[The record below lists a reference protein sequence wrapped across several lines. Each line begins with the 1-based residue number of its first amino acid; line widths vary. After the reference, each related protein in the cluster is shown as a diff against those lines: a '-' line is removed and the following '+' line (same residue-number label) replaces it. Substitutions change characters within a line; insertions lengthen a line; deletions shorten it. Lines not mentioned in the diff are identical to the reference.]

1 MKILNILIFLL
12 FVNCAVFAQSIDK
25 IEAIIGSEIL
35 LTSDIENQYNQFL
48 SQGIIN
54 TGDVRC
60 DIIKDLLFQN
70 LLVHHAKI
78 DSTIDVGVDD
88 VAQEVNKRITYFEGQ
103 LGSLEK
109 VEEYFKRSIE
119 SIKEEL
125 SFVVKEQFF
134 SQKMQ
139 GSIINDIKITPNEVK
154 TYLRSLNIDEIPT
167 VETQLELSQ
176 LVVLPK
182 ITQDEKNTIKS
193 KLNNFR
199 KRIYDGEDF
208 KVLAALYSDD
218 VASANNGGELG
229 FMSRGEL
236 VPEFERAAFK
246 LNSTEVSEVVEST
259 FGFHIIQ
266 MIERRGEQINV
277 RHILIKPKF
286 SSTSLKNA
294 KDDITKIKLDIDS
307 NVISFDAAVKNFSD
321 DNSKNN
327 GGLIINP
334 STGSSQ
340 FTFEQLDPSIRYLVE
355 KMNIGD
361 LTPPSLTKSND
372 GSQAAYRVIRL
383 NNKIESHKANVS
395 DDFDK
400 LKEYA
405 LVNKKQIVID
415 KWVSDK
421 IPSTYIELSEDLSE
435 CSCYKKWKN

>member
-1 MKILNILIFLL
+1 MKILNILMFLL

-25 IEAIIGSEIL
+25 IEAIVGSEIL

-78 DSTIDVGVDD
+78 DSTIEVGIDD
-88 VAQEVNKRITYFEGQ
+88 VAQEVNKRITYFEAQ

-139 GSIINDIKITPNEVK
+139 SSIINDIKITPNEVK
-154 TYLRSLNIDEIPT
+154 TYLRSLNVDEVPT

-176 LVVLPK
+176 LVILPK

-307 NVISFDAAVKNFSD
+307 NIISFDAAVKNFSD

-340 FTFEQLDPSIRYLVE
+340 FTFEQLDPTIRYLVE

-405 LVNKKQIVID
+405 LVNKKQTVID
-415 KWVSDK
+415 KWVTDK
-421 IPSTYIELSEDLSE
+421 IPSTYIELSEDLSV

>member
-12 FVNCAVFAQSIDK
+12 FVNCTVFAQSIDK

-139 GSIINDIKITPNEVK
+139 GSIINDIKITPNEFK

-307 NVISFDAAVKNFSD
+307 NIISFDAAVKNFSD

>member
-1 MKILNILIFLL
+1 MKILNILIFL
-12 FVNCAVFAQSIDK
+12 FFINCAVFAQSIDK

-78 DSTIDVGVDD
+78 DSTIEVGVDD
-88 VAQEVNKRITYFEGQ
+88 VTQEVNKRITYFEGQ

-109 VEEYFKRSIE
+109 VEEYFKRSVE

-139 GSIINDIKITPNEVK
+139 SSIINDIKITPNEVK

-182 ITQDEKNTIKS
+182 ITQDEKNTIKN

-218 VASANNGGELG
+218 VGSANNGGELG

-246 LNSTEVSEVVEST
+246 LNSNEVSEVVEST

-286 SSTSLKNA
+286 SSTSLMNA

-307 NVISFDAAVKNFSD
+307 NIISFDSAVKKFSD

-340 FTFEQLDPSIRYLVE
+340 FTFEQLDPTIRYLVE

-383 NNKIESHKANVS
+383 NNKIESHKANVT

-405 LVNKKQIVID
+405 LVSKKQTVID

-421 IPSTYIELSEDLSE
+421 IPSTYIELSEDLSV

>member
-1 MKILNILIFLL
+1 MKILNILMFLL
-12 FVNCAVFAQSIDK
+12 FVNCAAFAQSIDK

-54 TGDVRC
+54 TGDIRC

-78 DSTIDVGVDD
+78 DSNIEVSVDD
-88 VAQEVNKRITYFEGQ
+88 VTQEVNKRITYFEGQ

-109 VEEYFKRSIE
+109 VEEYFKRSVE

-139 GSIINDIKITPNEVK
+139 ASIINDIKITPNEVK
-154 TYLRSLNIDEIPT
+154 TYLRSLNVDEIPT

-193 KLNNFR
+193 KLNKFR

-218 VASANNGGELG
+218 VGSANNGGELG

-246 LNSTEVSEVVEST
+246 LNSNEVSEVVEST

-286 SSTSLKNA
+286 SSKSLMNA
-294 KDDITKIKLDIDS
+294 KEDITKIKLDIDS
-307 NVISFDAAVKNFSD
+307 NIISFDAAVKKFSD

-340 FTFEQLDPSIRYLVE
+340 FTFDQLDPTIKYLVE
-355 KMNIGD
+355 KMSIGD
-361 LTPPSLTKSND
+361 LTAPSLTKSND

-395 DDFDK
+395 DDFDT
-400 LKEYA
+400 LKEFA
-405 LVNKKQIVID
+405 LVSKKQTVID

-421 IPSTYIELSEDLSE
+421 IPSTYIELSEDLSV

>member
-78 DSTIDVGVDD
+78 DSTIEVGVDD
-88 VAQEVNKRITYFEGQ
+88 VTQEVNKRITYFEGQ

-109 VEEYFKRSIE
+109 VEEYFKRSVE

-139 GSIINDIKITPNEVK
+139 SSIINDIKITPNEVK

-182 ITQDEKNTIKS
+182 ITQDEKNTIKN

-218 VASANNGGELG
+218 VGSANNGGELG

-246 LNSTEVSEVVEST
+246 LNSNEVSEVVVST

-286 SSTSLKNA
+286 SSKSLKNA

-307 NVISFDAAVKNFSD
+307 NIISFDSAVKKFSD

-340 FTFEQLDPSIRYLVE
+340 FTFEQLDPTIRYLVE

-383 NNKIESHKANVS
+383 NNKIESHKANVT

-405 LVNKKQIVID
+405 LVNKKQTIID

-421 IPSTYIELSEDLSE
+421 IPSTYIELSEDLSV

>member
-1 MKILNILIFLL
+1 MKILNILMFLL

-25 IEAIIGSEIL
+25 IEAIVGSEIL

-78 DSTIDVGVDD
+78 DSTIEVGIDD
-88 VAQEVNKRITYFEGQ
+88 VAQEVNKRITYFEAQ

-139 GSIINDIKITPNEVK
+139 SSIINDIKITPNEVK
-154 TYLRSLNIDEIPT
+154 TYLRSLNVDEVPT

-307 NVISFDAAVKNFSD
+307 NIISFDAAVKNFSD

-340 FTFEQLDPSIRYLVE
+340 FTFEQLDPTIRYLVE

-405 LVNKKQIVID
+405 LVNKKQTVID
-415 KWVSDK
+415 KWVTDK
-421 IPSTYIELSEDLSE
+421 IPSTYIELSEDLSV

>member
-25 IEAIIGSEIL
+25 IEAIVGSEIL

-78 DSTIDVGVDD
+78 DSTIEVGIDD
-88 VAQEVNKRITYFEGQ
+88 VAQEVNKRITYFEAQ

-139 GSIINDIKITPNEVK
+139 SSIINDIKITPNEVK
-154 TYLRSLNIDEIPT
+154 TYLRSLNVDEVPT

-307 NVISFDAAVKNFSD
+307 NIISFDAAVKNFSD

-340 FTFEQLDPSIRYLVE
+340 FTFEQLDPTIRYLVE

-405 LVNKKQIVID
+405 LVNKKQTVID
-415 KWVSDK
+415 KWVTDK
-421 IPSTYIELSEDLSE
+421 IPSTYIELSEDLSV

>member
-78 DSTIDVGVDD
+78 DSTFDVGVDD

-103 LGSLEK
+103 LGSLDK

-218 VASANNGGELG
+218 FVSANNGGELG

-236 VPEFERAAFK
+236 VPEFERASFK
-246 LNSTEVSEVVEST
+246 LNNNEVSEVVEST

-307 NVISFDAAVKNFSD
+307 NIISFDAAVKNFSD

-372 GSQAAYRVIRL
+372 GAQAAYRVIRL

>member
-25 IEAIIGSEIL
+25 IEAIVGSEIL

-78 DSTIDVGVDD
+78 DSTIEVGIDD
-88 VAQEVNKRITYFEGQ
+88 VAQEVNKRITYFEAQ

-139 GSIINDIKITPNEVK
+139 SSIINDIKITPNEVK
-154 TYLRSLNIDEIPT
+154 TYLRSLNVDEVPT

-307 NVISFDAAVKNFSD
+307 NIISFDAAVKNFSD

-340 FTFEQLDPSIRYLVE
+340 FTFEQLDPTIRYLVE

-405 LVNKKQIVID
+405 LVNKKQTVID
-415 KWVSDK
+415 KWVTDK
-421 IPSTYIELSEDLSE
+421 IPSTYIELSKDLSV

>member
-1 MKILNILIFLL
+1 MKILNILIFL
-12 FVNCAVFAQSIDK
+12 FFINCAVFAQSIDK

-78 DSTIDVGVDD
+78 DSTIEVGVDD
-88 VAQEVNKRITYFEGQ
+88 VTQEVNKRITYFEGQ

-109 VEEYFKRSIE
+109 VEEYFKRSVE

-139 GSIINDIKITPNEVK
+139 SSIINDIKITPNEVK
-154 TYLRSLNIDEIPT
+154 TYLRGLNVDEIPT

-218 VASANNGGELG
+218 VLSANNSGELG
-229 FMSRGEL
+229 FMSRGQL

-246 LNSTEVSEVVEST
+246 LNSNEVSEVVEST

-286 SSTSLKNA
+286 SSTSLMNA

-307 NVISFDAAVKNFSD
+307 NIISFDSAVKKFSD

-340 FTFEQLDPSIRYLVE
+340 FTFEQLDPTIRYLVE

-383 NNKIESHKANVS
+383 NNKIESHKANVT

-405 LVNKKQIVID
+405 LVSKKQTVID

-421 IPSTYIELSEDLSE
+421 IPSTYIELSEDLSV

>member
-1 MKILNILIFLL
+1 MKILNILIFL
-12 FVNCAVFAQSIDK
+12 FFINCAVFAQSIDK

-78 DSTIDVGVDD
+78 DSTIEVGVDD
-88 VAQEVNKRITYFEGQ
+88 VTEEVNKRITYFEGQ

-109 VEEYFKRSIE
+109 VEEYFKRSVE

-139 GSIINDIKITPNEVK
+139 SSIINDIKITPNEVK
-154 TYLRSLNIDEIPT
+154 TYLRGLNVDEIPT

-218 VASANNGGELG
+218 VLSANNSGELG
-229 FMSRGEL
+229 FMSRGQL

-246 LNSTEVSEVVEST
+246 LNSNEVSEVVEST

-286 SSTSLKNA
+286 SSTSLMNA

-307 NVISFDAAVKNFSD
+307 NIISFDSAVKKFSD

-340 FTFEQLDPSIRYLVE
+340 FTFEQLDPTIRYLVE

-383 NNKIESHKANVS
+383 NNKIESHKANVT

-405 LVNKKQIVID
+405 LVSKKQTVID

-421 IPSTYIELSEDLSE
+421 IPSTYIELSEDLSV

>member
-1 MKILNILIFLL
+1 MKVLNAVIILF
-12 FVNCAVFAQSIDK
+12 FVNTLLFAQSIDK
-25 IEAIIGSEIL
+25 IEAIVGSEIL

-48 SQGIIN
+48 SQGIVN
-54 TGDVRC
+54 TGNIRC
-60 DIIKDLLFQN
+60 EIVQDLLFQN

-78 DSTIDVGVDD
+78 DSTIEVLNDD
-88 VAQEVNKRITYFEGQ
+88 VVNEVNKRIVYFEGQ

-109 VEEYFKRSIE
+109 VEKYFKRNIE

-125 SFVVKEQFF
+125 SFVVKEQFY

-139 GSIINDIKITPNEVK
+139 GVIINDVKITPNEVK
-154 TYLRSLNIDEIPT
+154 LFLSNLNKDEIP
-167 VETQLELSQ
+167 VIETQLELSQ
-176 LVVLPK
+176 LVILPK
-182 ITQDEKNTIKS
+182 ITQEEKNTIKK
-193 KLNNFR
+193 KLNDFR

-218 VASANNGGELG
+218 AVSANNGGELG

-246 LNSTEVSEVVEST
+246 LNNNEVSEVVEST

-294 KDDITKIKLDIDS
+294 KDDISKIMLDIDS
-307 NVISFDAAVKNFSD
+307 NIISFDDAVTKFSE

-327 GGLIINP
+327 GGLIINS
-334 STGSSQ
+334 STGTSQ
-340 FTFEQLDPSIRYLVE
+340 FTFEQLDPTIRYIVE

-361 LTPPSLTKSND
+361 LSSPSLTKSSD
-372 GSQAAYRVIRL
+372 GSQAAYRIIRL
-383 NNKIESHKANVS
+383 NNRVESHNANIT

-405 LVNKKQIVID
+405 LVNKKQSVID
-415 KWVSDK
+415 KWILDK
-421 IPSTYIELSEDLSE
+421 IPSTYIELSDDLSI
-435 CSCYKKWKN
+435 CSCYKTWKN

>member
-25 IEAIIGSEIL
+25 IEAIVGSEIL

-78 DSTIDVGVDD
+78 DSTIEVGIDD
-88 VAQEVNKRITYFEGQ
+88 VAQEVNKRITYFEAQ

-139 GSIINDIKITPNEVK
+139 SSIINDIKITPNEVK
-154 TYLRSLNIDEIPT
+154 TYLRSLNVDDVPT

-307 NVISFDAAVKNFSD
+307 NIISFDAAVKNFSD

-340 FTFEQLDPSIRYLVE
+340 FTFEQLDPTIRYLVE

-405 LVNKKQIVID
+405 LVNKKQTVID
-415 KWVSDK
+415 KWVTDK
-421 IPSTYIELSEDLSE
+421 IPSTYIELSKDLSV

>member
-1 MKILNILIFLL
+1 MKILNILMFLL
-12 FVNCAVFAQSIDK
+12 FVNCAAFAQSIDK

-54 TGDVRC
+54 TGDIRC

-78 DSTIDVGVDD
+78 DSNIEVSVDD
-88 VAQEVNKRITYFEGQ
+88 VTQEVNKRITYFEGQ

-109 VEEYFKRSIE
+109 VEEYFKRSVE

-154 TYLRSLNIDEIPT
+154 TYLRSLNVDEIPT
-167 VETQLELSQ
+167 VETKLELSQ

-193 KLNNFR
+193 KLNKFR

-218 VASANNGGELG
+218 VGSANNGGELG

-246 LNSTEVSEVVEST
+246 LNSNEVSEVVEST

-286 SSTSLKNA
+286 SSKSLMNA
-294 KDDITKIKLDIDS
+294 KEDITKIKLDIDS
-307 NVISFDAAVKNFSD
+307 NIISFDAAVKKFSD

-340 FTFEQLDPSIRYLVE
+340 FTFDQLDPTIKYLVE
-355 KMNIGD
+355 KMSIGD
-361 LTPPSLTKSND
+361 LTAPSLTKSND

-383 NNKIESHKANVS
+383 NNKIKSHKANVS
-395 DDFDK
+395 DDFDT
-400 LKEYA
+400 LKEFA
-405 LVNKKQIVID
+405 LVSKKQTVID

-421 IPSTYIELSEDLSE
+421 IPSTYIELSEELSV

>member
-78 DSTIDVGVDD
+78 DSTIEVGVDD
-88 VAQEVNKRITYFEGQ
+88 VTKEVNKRITYFEGQ

-109 VEEYFKRSIE
+109 VEEYFKRSVE

-139 GSIINDIKITPNEVK
+139 SSIINDIKITPNEVK
-154 TYLRSLNIDEIPT
+154 TYLRSLNVDEIPT

-182 ITQDEKNTIKS
+182 ITQDEKNTIKN

-218 VASANNGGELG
+218 VGSANNGGELG

-246 LNSTEVSEVVEST
+246 LNSNEVSEVVVST

-286 SSTSLKNA
+286 SSKSLKNA

-307 NVISFDAAVKNFSD
+307 NIISFDAAVKKFSD

-340 FTFEQLDPSIRYLVE
+340 FTFEQLDPTIRYLVE

-361 LTPPSLTKSND
+361 LTPPSLTKSKD

-405 LVNKKQIVID
+405 LVNKKQTIID

-421 IPSTYIELSEDLSE
+421 IPSTYIELSEDLSV

>member
-12 FVNCAVFAQSIDK
+12 FVNCTVFAQSIDK

-307 NVISFDAAVKNFSD
+307 NIISFDAAVKNFSD

>member
-12 FVNCAVFAQSIDK
+12 LVNCAVFAQSIDK

>member
-1 MKILNILIFLL
+1 MKILNILMFLL
-12 FVNCAVFAQSIDK
+12 FVNCAAFAQSIDK

-78 DSTIDVGVDD
+78 DSTIEVGVDD
-88 VAQEVNKRITYFEGQ
+88 VTKEVNKRITYFEGQ

-109 VEEYFKRSIE
+109 VEEYFKRSVE

-139 GSIINDIKITPNEVK
+139 SSIINDIKITPNEVK

-182 ITQDEKNTIKS
+182 ITQDEKNTIKN

-218 VASANNGGELG
+218 VGSANNGGELG

-246 LNSTEVSEVVEST
+246 LNSNEVSEVVVST

-286 SSTSLKNA
+286 SSKSLMNA
-294 KDDITKIKLDIDS
+294 KEDITKIKLDIDS
-307 NVISFDAAVKNFSD
+307 NIISFDAAVKKFSD

-340 FTFEQLDPSIRYLVE
+340 FTFEQLDPTIRYLVE

-361 LTPPSLTKSND
+361 LTPPSLTKSKD

-405 LVNKKQIVID
+405 LVNKKQTIID

-421 IPSTYIELSEDLSE
+421 IPSTYIELSEDLSV